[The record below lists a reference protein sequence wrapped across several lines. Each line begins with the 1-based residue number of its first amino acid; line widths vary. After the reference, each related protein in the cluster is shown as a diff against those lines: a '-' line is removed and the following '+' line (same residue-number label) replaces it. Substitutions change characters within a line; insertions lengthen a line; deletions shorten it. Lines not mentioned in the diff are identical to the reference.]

1 MSIANGDVYVKR
13 EVGREEKVGKS
24 LSLQR
29 IGVLLDLPDELP
41 FDAES
46 VIGVLAAVY
55 VTAGIAVYFHEFG

>member
-1 MSIANGDVYVKR
+1 MGFLGDVKR
-13 EVGREEKVGKS
+13 EVGGEEKVGKS

-29 IGVLLDLPDELP
+29 VGVLLDLPDELP

-55 VTAGIAVYFHEFG
+55 VAAGIAVYFHEFG